1 MDTSTPK
8 RPKHRA
14 TWFVVLLGLLEIAA
28 IVAFVEVKGFSSAVC
43 SATGAGQGLAST
55 QAPLG
60 GGGGGGGVQGGGP
73 PAVQPLPPVSSAVP
87 QPVGSPVA
95 APAAQTGDASVQGDP
110 NQVVDP
116 KCVGNAAAAAL
127 APGTAAPGPTC
138 PPMKQPAA
146 LQQAEHQLSK

>member
-28 IVAFVEVKGFSSAVC
+28 IVAFVEVKGFSNAVC

-55 QAPLG
+55 QVPLG
-60 GGGGGGGVQGGGP
+60 GGGAGGGTQAGP
-73 PAVQPLPPVSSAVP
+73 PAVQPLPPVTSAIP
-87 QPVGSPVA
+87 QPVSSPAA

-138 PPMKQPAA
+138 GPMKQPAE
-146 LQQAEHQLSK
+146 LQKAEQQLSK